1 MHSDTPIASCTNPT
15 EQSSF
20 CSGLFVLLGWG
31 THLHFLG
38 YNEHLVAQ
46 ESDDSIYEYYILIG

>member
-1 MHSDTPIASCTNPT
+1 MHSDTPIASYTNPT

-20 CSGLFVLLGWG
+20 FSGLFGLLGWG
-31 THLHFLG
+31 THLHLG

-46 ESDDSIYEYYILIG
+46 ESDDLIYECYVLIG